1 MRHNRGFE
9 SLTLAPDGARLY
21 VGTESPLLQDGPEA
35 SFDRPGFSRILE
47 YEVSGRELVRRG
59 EYVYPI
65 GPLAPVAGFGDA
77 EVFTGLVELVA
88 LSDARLLALERDY
101 IREKEGDKRSVT
113 RGRIFV
119 VDLEDAS
126 DVAALSTLQNGDWR
140 PAQKELLLDLDDIV
154 PELSPGY
161 QSLDNFEAMGLGPV
175 LPDGDRSLLVVSD
188 DNFQDTQRTVFLLFR
203 LKAID
208 T

>member
-88 LSDARLLALERDY
+88 LSGEVRR
-101 IREKEGDKRSVT
+101 
-113 RGRIFV
+113 F
-119 VDLEDAS
+119 
-126 DVAALSTLQNGDWR
+126 
-140 PAQKELLLDLDDIV
+140 DD
-154 PELSPGY
+154 
-161 QSLDNFEAMGLGPV
+161 
-175 LPDGDRSLLVVSD
+175 
-188 DNFQDTQRTVFLLFR
+188 
-203 LKAID
+203 
-208 T
+208 